1 MYACEMLK
9 PIVKT
14 RLVRSLAL
22 PHLLAPPSPYAFRAR
37 ARLSIYYPPALANPC
52 AHHLAAGVAFRDQV
66 RAESSEKKATQLL
79 RAKDS
84 TKRYGAQI
92 AHDLGTPLQG
102 LRLAF
107 GEAIDAHNAGK
118 SADSHHFKQNIGVAW
133 TCINALMQLREM
145 MMDESKLQLGQKLLP
160 NQDTIDPVQTLMDVQ
175 TMMDGK
181 ARAGEVTLDFALP
194 SSPPLPHIVTDP
206 RWMAVMTTNLVS
218 NAIKHARAHVR
229 VVVSIGGDAELG
241 GIPNTCRRRSIG
253 GDSGTDAEATTTTSV
268 TAHPTL
274 RVSVHDDGPGIPQTI
289 AGSLFMMYS
298 HGQQRDGGAG
308 IGLYSV
314 KVQCET
320 LGGRCGFGDSNLLD
334 GAEVWFEIPF
344 RPDTMMTM
352 SAKGFDAGSGEVD
365 RSRRSSGGS
374 GGSGGSID
382 SVDSVGSVH
391 SRGSG
396 AKRGESSEGADSV
409 GCIDITKLSYGDA
422 LKLRDALNASLEEQE
437 QKEQQ
442 EASDGDDNGFKSAS
456 ASQSTNTVAVAH
468 GGASAPDCDEPL
480 QRQRRSVLLVDDS
493 PIILMMMGTILE
505 REGYAVD
512 KAMNGREGLERMQER
527 EYDVVVSDLQM
538 PVMDGFAMTSE
549 VRAREARLQNG
560 RRQPVLVMSANS
572 TDADIK
578 LALSTGAD
586 AFLAKPAL
594 PADLFR
600 TIEGVIGAA
609 VP

>member
-1 MYACEMLK
+1 M
-9 PIVKT
+9 
-14 RLVRSLAL
+14 
-22 PHLLAPPSPYAFRAR
+22 
-37 ARLSIYYPPALANPC
+37 
-52 AHHLAAGVAFRDQV
+52 
-66 RAESSEKKATQLL
+66 RAETSEKQATQLL

-107 GEAIDAHNAGK
+107 GEAINAHNAGK
-118 SADSHHFKQNIGVAW
+118 SADSRHFKQNIGVAW

-181 ARAGEVTLDFALP
+181 ARASEVTLDFALP

-206 RWMAVMTTNLVS
+206 RWMAVMTSNLVS

-229 VVVSIGGDAELG
+229 VVVSIGGVAELDG
-241 GIPNTCRRRSIG
+241 MPNSCRRRSIG
-253 GDSGTDAEATTTTSV
+253 VDSGTDAEATTTTSA

-274 RVSVHDDGPGIPQTI
+274 RVSVHDDGPGISQTI

-352 SAKGFDAGSGEVD
+352 SAKGLDAGSG
-365 RSRRSSGGS
+365 GS
-374 GGSGGSID
+374 AGSAGSA
-382 SVDSVGSVH
+382 
-391 SRGSG
+391 
-396 AKRGESSEGADSV
+396 AKCGESSEGADSV

-437 QKEQQ
+437 GQKQQ
-442 EASDGDDNGFKSAS
+442 QGASTGDDSGSKSAP
-456 ASQSTNTVAVAH
+456 ASPSTNIVAVAR
-468 GGASAPDCDEPL
+468 SEVSTPDCDEPL

-493 PIILMMMGTILE
+493 PIILMVMGTILE

-527 EYDVVVSDLQM
+527 EYDIVVSDLQM
-538 PVMDGFAMTSE
+538 PVLDGFAMTSE

-560 RRQPVLVMSANS
+560 RRQPVLVMSANT

-586 AFLAKPAL
+586 AFLAKPAQ
-594 PADLFR
+594 PADIIR